1 MTYYD
6 NQSYISNGYDRSAR
20 LRAVAANAVREAVI
34 AAGRIDQP
42 YTDGDAAI
50 QENIYGLLV
59 KIVDHVDRANEH
71 QTLSV
76 ANTAPA
82 PSQAKIAD
90 LLRDV
95 DLLEGAAGGVSEAA
109 PLKVSLPKA
118 TAQKQDR

>member
-1 MTYYD
+1 MTYYE

-42 YTDGDAAI
+42 YTDNDAAI
-50 QENIYGLLV
+50 QENIYGMLV

-82 PSQAKIAD
+82 PSQAKIAS
-90 LLRDV
+90 LLDNV
-95 DLLEGAAGGVSEAA
+95 DLLEGAAGSVSEASPVKA
-109 PLKVSLPKA
+109 SLPKA
-118 TAQKQDR
+118 AQSKQ